1 MPIGEIP
8 YFVNSGNIIS
18 LIELYKK
25 FQMRSVRVLV
35 SVQFLPALNIYL
47 AGSAKDL
54 KDTVSEFF
62 HKLSLQ
68 ALSIGDDRIHI
79 TFEAMNKIPQVI
91 ADNLSL
97 LRFEF
102 MKDEIQRSFEDD
114 KNFKILLFHW
124 KHLQIMLL
132 KLIWYKQY

>member
-68 ALSIGDDRIHI
+68 ALSIGGDRIHI

-114 KNFKILLFHW
+114 KNFKILLFQW
-124 KHLQIMLL
+124 KHL
-132 KLIWYKQY
+132 